1 MTDREDELLLSR
13 LKDAVRAAAF
23 GGPRFIG
30 FLDER
35 QRSVLTGAL
44 RRQSD
49 VQAVFY
55 GGFPDAQRTLLGIF
69 PVEVPGT
76 EDRFPLRVLRAEFRR
91 QDSLSHRDILG
102 ALMGLELKREA
113 VGDIQ
118 IGEGRA
124 FFAVRAE
131 LADFILHN
139 LTKAGRVGLRLSEAD
154 PAEELPEQR
163 TEVLSGVVASLRMDC
178 VIALLCK
185 KSRSDAAELIRS
197 GRCFVNHVQVQSP
210 AEKVSGGD
218 CISVRG
224 VGKFLLQDGLSETQ
238 KGRIRLPY
246 LKYL

>member
-1 MTDREDELLLSR
+1 MLLSR

-124 FFAVRAE
+124 FFCCPCGTCRFYFTQPDKGGPGWPSPVGGRPGRGTAGAANRGAQWCGRFAAAGLCHRPAV
-131 LADFILHN
+131 
-139 LTKAGRVGLRLSEAD
+139 
-154 PAEELPEQR
+154 Q
-163 TEVLSGVVASLRMDC
+163 
-178 VIALLCK
+178 K
-185 KSRSDAAELIRS
+185 KPI
-197 GRCFVNHVQVQSP
+197 
-210 AEKVSGGD
+210 
-218 CISVRG
+218 
-224 VGKFLLQDGLSETQ
+224 
-238 KGRIRLPY
+238 
-246 LKYL
+246 